1 MRTLLE
7 LVPVKPPINEVLL
20 KDPKLADGSV
30 LEVILLAKIA
40 ATWVLVKS
48 AAAVKVKPPIV
59 AVSPAFSALRLTV
72 C

>member
-1 MRTLLE
+1 MVE
-7 LVPVKPPINEVLL
+7 LAAVKPPINEVLL
-20 KDPKLADGSV
+20 KDPKAADGSV
-30 LEVILLAKIA
+30 PAILLAKMA

-59 AVSPAFSALRLTV
+59 AVSPAFRAFKLTV